1 MARRAEAVPA
11 EYLGKA
17 RTLDRQWLH
26 TSPGQQGPIEIKLRG
41 YGTVKSLVFGSW
53 GEASADVD
61 WMLNSAVDIGAA
73 RGQRASVV
81 QDANGDADAL
91 RAAVICRLR
100 RR

>member
-1 MARRAEAVPA
+1 MQCSGAEAVPA

-26 TSPGQQGPIEIKLRG
+26 TSPGQQGPVEIKLRG

-61 WMLNSAVDIGAA
+61 WLLNSAVDIGKMLMVMLMLS
-73 RGQRASVV
+73 RPP
-81 QDANGDADAL
+81 
-91 RAAVICRLR
+91 
-100 RR
+100 